1 MKKSFYFLSLFFTQC
16 ICIAAIGQSNQVTF
30 EQVQMYSSIQ
40 PEGKYWHPTS
50 TQVQAFASILDTAL
64 FNPLQLQRD
73 TSFITKIKILNKP
86 NQIGKIVID
95 WNQSQSSA
103 FHAYLEI
110 YELQPEQTFS
120 NSMVNVVI
128 PKKDSIQSTWFLTC
142 TILDATKKPVFQ
154 KTILIGMIP
163 IATQGIGYPMNLPVS
178 PPKSLFKAIQS
189 GISYFDKDGEELA
202 YIEAKVPISYASD
215 NFIMPLLQAKP
226 RISVDTSKDFF
237 QFTQNNSRVVLRTP
251 TAMMQKID
259 TKDKT
264 TNNPFFAI
272 LPEIKKRTNTLF
284 KEYYQAIQPLRNTS
298 ENKDYSLEAYIEFNP
313 FIDPELRA
321 TPPIRFLPDS
331 IHKIYADTNLIG
343 RFKVVEQ
350 PAINTGWMFNSNK
363 IYNGYDSSSMYTL
376 NTNYPKGMVFISKAV
391 EGRIG
396 KDTFKILFNSEI
408 DVKIIYLNNL
418 PILVAKGRTKPNYLI
433 PIEQVKQNSI
443 SALLLLIAYSEIFQS
458 PN

>member
-1 MKKSFYFLSLFFTQC
+1 MKKSFYFLSLLFTQC
-16 ICIAAIGQSNQVTF
+16 ICIGTIGQSNQVTF

-95 WNQSQSSA
+95 WNQSQSSD

-110 YELQPEQTFS
+110 YELQPVQTFS
-120 NSMVNVVI
+120 NSMVNIII

-163 IATQGIGYPMNLPVS
+163 IANQGIGYPMNLPVS

-189 GISYFDKDGEELA
+189 GVSYFDKDGEELA
-202 YIEAKVPISYASD
+202 YIEAKVPNSFASD
-215 NFIMPLLQAKP
+215 NFTMPLIQTKP
-226 RISVDTSKDFF
+226 RITVDTSKDFF
-237 QFTQNNSRVVLRTP
+237 QFTENSSRVVLRIP

-313 FIDPELRA
+313 LIDPELRN

-343 RFKVVEQ
+343 RFKVIEL
-350 PAINTGWMFNSNK
+350 PANTGLMFNSNK
-363 IYNGYDSSSMYTL
+363 IYNGYDSNSMYTL
-376 NTNYPKGMVFISKAV
+376 NTNYPKGIISISKSV
-391 EGRIG
+391 EGTIG
-396 KDTFKILFNSEI
+396 KDSFKILFNNEI
-408 DVKIIYLNNL
+408 DVKMIYLNNL
-418 PILVAKGRTKPNYLI
+418 PILVAKGSNKPNYLV
-433 PIEQVKQNSI
+433 PIEQVNQNSI

>member
-1 MKKSFYFLSLFFTQC
+1 MKKSFYFLGLLCTQC
-16 ICIAAIGQSNQVTF
+16 ICIATIGQSNQVTF

-40 PEGKYWHPTS
+40 PEGKYWHPTT

-73 TSFITKIKILNKP
+73 TSFATKIKILNKS
-86 NQIGKIVID
+86 NQIGKLVID
-95 WNQSQSSA
+95 WSQSQSSP

-120 NSMVNVVI
+120 NSMVNIII

-163 IATQGIGYPMNLPVS
+163 IANQGIGYPMNLPVS

-189 GISYFDKDGEELA
+189 GVSYFDKDGEELA
-202 YIEAKVPISYASD
+202 YIEAKVPNSFASD
-215 NFIMPLLQAKP
+215 NFTMPLIQTKP
-226 RISVDTSKDFF
+226 RITVDTSKDFF
-237 QFTQNNSRVVLRTP
+237 QFTQNSSRVVLRIP

-313 FIDPELRA
+313 LIDPELRN

-343 RFKVVEQ
+343 RFKVIEL
-350 PAINTGWMFNSNK
+350 PANTGLMFNSNK

-376 NTNYPKGMVFISKAV
+376 NTNYPKGIISISKSV
-391 EGRIG
+391 EGNIG
-396 KDTFKILFNSEI
+396 KDTFKILFNNEI
-408 DVKIIYLNNL
+408 DVKMIYLNNL
-418 PILVAKGRTKPNYLI
+418 PILVAKGKNKPNYLV
-433 PIEQVKQNSI
+433 PIEQVNQHSI

>member
-1 MKKSFYFLSLFFTQC
+1 MKKSFYFLGLLCTQC
-16 ICIAAIGQSNQVTF
+16 ICIATIGQSNQVTF

-40 PEGKYWHPTS
+40 PEGKYWHPTT

-73 TSFITKIKILNKP
+73 TSFATKIKILNKS
-86 NQIGKIVID
+86 NQIGKLVID
-95 WNQSQSSA
+95 WSQSQSSP

-120 NSMVNVVI
+120 NSMVNIII

-163 IATQGIGYPMNLPVS
+163 IANQGIGYPMNLPVS

-189 GISYFDKDGEELA
+189 GVSYFDKDGEELA
-202 YIEAKVPISYASD
+202 YIEAKVPNSFASD
-215 NFIMPLLQAKP
+215 NFTMPLIQTKP
-226 RISVDTSKDFF
+226 RITVDTSKDFF
-237 QFTQNNSRVVLRTP
+237 QFTQNSSRVVLRIP

-284 KEYYQAIQPLRNTS
+284 KEYYQAIQPLRNAS

-313 FIDPELRA
+313 LIDPELRN

-343 RFKVVEQ
+343 RFKVIEL
-350 PAINTGWMFNSNK
+350 PANTGLMFNSNK

-376 NTNYPKGMVFISKAV
+376 NTNYSKGIISISKSV
-391 EGRIG
+391 EGNIG
-396 KDTFKILFNSEI
+396 KDTFKILFNNEI
-408 DVKIIYLNNL
+408 DVKMIYLNNL
-418 PILVAKGRTKPNYLI
+418 PILVAKGKNKPNYLV
-433 PIEQVKQNSI
+433 PIEQVNQHSI
-443 SALLLLIAYSEIFQS
+443 FALLLLIAYSEIFQS

>member
-1 MKKSFYFLSLFFTQC
+1 MKKSFYFLSLLFTQC
-16 ICIAAIGQSNQVTF
+16 ICIATIGQTNQVIF

-50 TQVQAFASILDTAL
+50 THVQAFASILDTAL

-120 NSMVNVVI
+120 NSMVNVII

-163 IATQGIGYPMNLPVS
+163 ISNQGIGYPMNVPVS

-189 GISYFDKDGEELA
+189 GVSYFDKDGEELA
-202 YIEAKVPISYASD
+202 YIEAKVPISFAWD
-215 NFIMPLLQAKP
+215 NFTMPLLQVKP

-237 QFTQNNSRVVLRTP
+237 QFIQNNSRIVLRTP

-259 TKDKT
+259 TKNKT
-264 TNNPFFAI
+264 TNNPFFTI

-343 RFKVVEQ
+343 RFKVVEL
-350 PAINTGWMFNSNK
+350 PVNTELAFNSNK
-363 IYNGYDSSSMYTL
+363 IYNGYDSNSMYTL
-376 NTNYPKGMVFISKAV
+376 NTNYPKGTISISKSV

-396 KDTFKILFNSEI
+396 KDTFKILFNNDI
-408 DVKIIYLNNL
+408 DVKLIYLNN
-418 PILVAKGRTKPNYLI
+418 VAVMAAKGRNKPNYLI
-433 PIEQVKQNSI
+433 PIEQINQHSM

>member
-1 MKKSFYFLSLFFTQC
+1 MKKSFFFLSLLFTQC
-16 ICIAAIGQSNQVTF
+16 ICIATIGQSNQVTF

-64 FNPLQLQRD
+64 FNPLQLRRD
-73 TSFITKIKILNKP
+73 TSFVTKIKILNKP

-110 YELQPEQTFS
+110 YELQPAQTFS
-120 NSMVNVVI
+120 NSMVNIII

-142 TILDATKKPVFQ
+142 TILDATKKPIFQ

-163 IATQGIGYPMNLPVS
+163 IANQGIGYPMNLPVS

-189 GISYFDKDGEELA
+189 GVSYFDKDGEELA
-202 YIEAKVPISYASD
+202 YIEAKVPISFASD
-215 NFIMPLLQAKP
+215 NFTMPLLHAKP
-226 RISVDTSKDFF
+226 RITVDTSKDFF
-237 QFTQNNSRVVLRTP
+237 QFIQNGSRVVLRTP
-251 TAMMQKID
+251 TAMMQKVD

-264 TNNPFFAI
+264 TNNPFFTI

-313 FIDPELRA
+313 FIDPELRN

-343 RFKVVEQ
+343 RFKVIEQ
-350 PAINTGWMFNSNK
+350 PANTGLMFNPNK

-376 NTNYPKGMVFISKAV
+376 NTNYPKWVISISKSV

-396 KDTFKILFNSEI
+396 KDTFKIIFNNEI
-408 DVKIIYLNNL
+408 DVKIMYLNNVA
-418 PILVAKGRTKPNYLI
+418 IMAAKGRNKPNYLI
-433 PIEQVKQNSI
+433 PLAQVNQSPI
-443 SALLLLIAYSEIFQS
+443 SSLLLLIAYSEIFQS

>member
-1 MKKSFYFLSLFFTQC
+1 MKKSFYFLSLLFTQC
-16 ICIAAIGQSNQVTF
+16 LCIASIGQTNQVTL

-120 NSMVNVVI
+120 NSMVNIII

-163 IATQGIGYPMNLPVS
+163 ISNQGIGYPMNVPVS

-189 GISYFDKDGEELA
+189 GVSYFDKDGEELA
-202 YIEAKVPISYASD
+202 YIEAKVPISFAWD
-215 NFIMPLLQAKP
+215 NFTMPLLQVKP

-237 QFTQNNSRVVLRTP
+237 QFIQNNSRVVLRTP

-264 TNNPFFAI
+264 TNNPFFTI

-313 FIDPELRA
+313 FIDPELLA

-343 RFKVVEQ
+343 RFKVVEL
-350 PAINTGWMFNSNK
+350 PVNTGLAFNSNK
-363 IYNGYDSSSMYTL
+363 IYNGYDSNSMYTL
-376 NTNYPKGMVFISKAV
+376 NTNYPKGIISISKSV

-396 KDTFKILFNSEI
+396 NDTFKILFNNDI
-408 DVKIIYLNNL
+408 DVKLIYLNN
-418 PILVAKGRTKPNYLI
+418 VAVMAAKGRNKPNYLI
-433 PIEQVKQNSI
+433 PIEKVSQHSM

>member
-1 MKKSFYFLSLFFTQC
+1 MKNSFYFLSLVFTQC
-16 ICIAAIGQSNQVTF
+16 ICIATFGQSNEVAF

-40 PEGKYWHPTS
+40 PEGKYWHPS
-50 TQVQAFASILDTAL
+50 ATQVQAFASMLDTAL
-64 FNPLQLQRD
+64 FNPLQLKRD
-73 TSFITKIKILNKP
+73 PSYPTKIKILTKS

-95 WNQSQSSA
+95 WSQSQA
-103 FHAYLEI
+103 AAYHAYLEV

-120 NSMVNVVI
+120 NSMVNIII

-142 TILDATKKPVFQ
+142 TILDQTKKPIFQ

-163 IATQGIGYPMNLPVS
+163 VANKGIGYPINVPVTT
-178 PPKSLFKAIQS
+178 PKSMFKAIQS
-189 GISYFDKDGEELA
+189 GVSYFDKDGEELA

-215 NFIMPLLQAKP
+215 NFTMSLLQAKP
-226 RISVDTSKDFF
+226 RITVDTSKDFF
-237 QFTQNNSRVVLRTP
+237 QFIQNNSRVVLRTP

-313 FIDPELRA
+313 LIDPELRN

-331 IHKIYADTNLIG
+331 IQKIYADTNLIG
-343 RFKVVEQ
+343 RFKVIEL
-350 PAINTGWMFNSNK
+350 PANTGLMFNSNK

-376 NTNYPKGMVFISKAV
+376 NTNYPKGVISISKSV
-391 EGRIG
+391 EGNIG
-396 KDTFKILFNSEI
+396 KDAFKILFNNEI
-408 DVKIIYLNNL
+408 DVKIMYLNNVA
-418 PILVAKGRTKPNYLI
+418 IMAAKGRNKPNYLI
-433 PIEQVKQNSI
+433 PIEQVNQNSI

>member
-1 MKKSFYFLSLFFTQC
+1 
-16 ICIAAIGQSNQVTF
+16 
-30 EQVQMYSSIQ
+30 MYSSIQ

-50 TQVQAFASILDTAL
+50 THVQAFASILDTAL

-120 NSMVNVVI
+120 NSMVNVII

-163 IATQGIGYPMNLPVS
+163 ISNQGIGYPMNVPVS

-189 GISYFDKDGEELA
+189 GVSYFDKDGEELA
-202 YIEAKVPISYASD
+202 YIEAKVPISFAWD
-215 NFIMPLLQAKP
+215 NFTMPLLQAKP

-237 QFTQNNSRVVLRTP
+237 QFIQNNSRFVLRTP

-259 TKDKT
+259 TKNKT
-264 TNNPFFAI
+264 TNNPFFTI

-343 RFKVVEQ
+343 RFKVVEL
-350 PAINTGWMFNSNK
+350 PVNTELAFNSNK
-363 IYNGYDSSSMYTL
+363 IYNGYDSNSMYTL
-376 NTNYPKGMVFISKAV
+376 NTNYPKGTISISKSV

-396 KDTFKILFNSEI
+396 KDTFKILFNNDI
-408 DVKIIYLNNL
+408 DVKLIYLNN
-418 PILVAKGRTKPNYLI
+418 VAVMAAKGRNKPNYLI
-433 PIEQVKQNSI
+433 PIEQVNQHSM

>member
-1 MKKSFYFLSLFFTQC
+1 MKKSFYFLGLLCTQC
-16 ICIAAIGQSNQVTF
+16 ICIATIGQSNQVTF

-40 PEGKYWHPTS
+40 PEGKYWHPTT

-73 TSFITKIKILNKP
+73 TSFATKIKILNKS
-86 NQIGKIVID
+86 NQIGKLVID
-95 WNQSQSSA
+95 WSQSQSSP

-120 NSMVNVVI
+120 NSMVNIII

-163 IATQGIGYPMNLPVS
+163 IANQGIGYPMNLPVS

-189 GISYFDKDGEELA
+189 GVSYFDKDGEELA
-202 YIEAKVPISYASD
+202 YIEAKVPNSFASD
-215 NFIMPLLQAKP
+215 NFTMPLIQTKP
-226 RISVDTSKDFF
+226 RITVDTSKDFF
-237 QFTQNNSRVVLRTP
+237 QFTQNSSRVVLRIP

-313 FIDPELRA
+313 LIDPELRN

-343 RFKVVEQ
+343 RFKVIEL
-350 PAINTGWMFNSNK
+350 PANTGLMFNSNK

-376 NTNYPKGMVFISKAV
+376 NTNYPKGVISISKSV

-396 KDTFKILFNSEI
+396 NDTFKILFNNDI
-408 DVKIIYLNNL
+408 DVKLIYLNN
-418 PILVAKGRTKPNYLI
+418 VAVMAAKGRNKPNYLI
-433 PIEQVKQNSI
+433 PIEKVNQHSM

>member
-1 MKKSFYFLSLFFTQC
+1 MKNSFYFLSLVFTQC
-16 ICIAAIGQSNQVTF
+16 ICIATFGQSKQVVF

-40 PEGKYWHPTS
+40 PEGKYWHPS
-50 TQVQAFASILDTAL
+50 ATQVQAFASMLDTAL
-64 FNPLQLQRD
+64 FNPLQLKRD
-73 TSFITKIKILNKP
+73 PGYPTKIKILTKS

-95 WNQSQSSA
+95 WSQSQTA
-103 FHAYLEI
+103 EFHAYLEI

-120 NSMVNVVI
+120 NSMVNIII

-142 TILDATKKPVFQ
+142 TILDQTKKPVFQ

-163 IATQGIGYPMNLPVS
+163 ITNQGIGYPINVPVTT
-178 PPKSLFKAIQS
+178 PKSLFRAIQS
-189 GISYFDKDGEELA
+189 GVSYFDKDGEELA
-202 YIEAKVPISYASD
+202 YIEAKVTISYASD
-215 NFIMPLLQAKP
+215 NFTMPLLQAKP

-237 QFTQNNSRVVLRTP
+237 QFIQNNSRVVLRTP

-264 TNNPFFAI
+264 TNNPFFTI

-313 FIDPELRA
+313 FIDPELLA

-343 RFKVVEQ
+343 RFKVVEL
-350 PAINTGWMFNSNK
+350 PVNTGLAFNSNK

>member
-1 MKKSFYFLSLFFTQC
+1 MKKSFNFLSLLFTQC
-16 ICIAAIGQSNQVTF
+16 ICIATIGQSNQVTF

-40 PEGKYWHPTS
+40 PEGKYWHPTT

-73 TSFITKIKILNKP
+73 TSFATKIKILNKS
-86 NQIGKIVID
+86 NQIGKLVID
-95 WNQSQSSA
+95 WSQSQSSP

-120 NSMVNVVI
+120 NSMVNIII

-163 IATQGIGYPMNLPVS
+163 IANQGIGYPMNLPVS

-189 GISYFDKDGEELA
+189 GVSYFDKDGEELA
-202 YIEAKVPISYASD
+202 YIEAKVPNSFASD
-215 NFIMPLLQAKP
+215 NFTMPLIQTKP
-226 RISVDTSKDFF
+226 RITVDTSKDFF
-237 QFTQNNSRVVLRTP
+237 QFTQNSSRVVLRIP

-313 FIDPELRA
+313 LIDPELRN

-343 RFKVVEQ
+343 RFKVIEL
-350 PAINTGWMFNSNK
+350 PANTGLMFNSNK

-376 NTNYPKGMVFISKAV
+376 NTNYPKGIISISKSV
-391 EGRIG
+391 EGNIG
-396 KDTFKILFNSEI
+396 KDTFKILFNNEI
-408 DVKIIYLNNL
+408 DVKMIYLNNL
-418 PILVAKGRTKPNYLI
+418 PILVAKGKNKPNYLV
-433 PIEQVKQNSI
+433 PIEQVNQHSI

>member
-1 MKKSFYFLSLFFTQC
+1 MKKSFYFLSLLCTQC
-16 ICIAAIGQSNQVTF
+16 ICIATIGQSNQVTF

-40 PEGKYWHPTS
+40 PEGKYWHPTT

-73 TSFITKIKILNKP
+73 TSFATKIKILNKS
-86 NQIGKIVID
+86 NQIGKLVID
-95 WNQSQSSA
+95 WSQSQSSP

-120 NSMVNVVI
+120 NSMVNIII

-163 IATQGIGYPMNLPVS
+163 IANQGIGYPMNLPVS

-189 GISYFDKDGEELA
+189 GVSYFDKDGEELA
-202 YIEAKVPISYASD
+202 YIEAKVPNSFASD
-215 NFIMPLLQAKP
+215 NFTMPLIQTKP
-226 RISVDTSKDFF
+226 RITVDTSKDFF
-237 QFTQNNSRVVLRTP
+237 QFTQNSSRVVLRIP

-313 FIDPELRA
+313 MVDPELRA

-331 IHKIYADTNLIG
+331 VHKIFADTNLIG
-343 RFKVVEQ
+343 RFKVIEQ
-350 PAINTGWMFNSNK
+350 PTNTGLMFNSNQ
-363 IYNGYDSSSMYTL
+363 IYNGYDSSSIYSL
-376 NTNYPKGMVFISKAV
+376 NSNYPKGVIYLSKSV

-396 KDTFKILFNSEI
+396 KDTFKILFNNDI

-418 PILVAKGRTKPNYLI
+418 AIMAAKGRNKPNYII
-433 PIEQVKQNSI
+433 PLQQGYTNSI
-443 SALLLLIAYSEIFQS
+443 TSLLLLMAYSEIFQS

>member
-1 MKKSFYFLSLFFTQC
+1 
-16 ICIAAIGQSNQVTF
+16 
-30 EQVQMYSSIQ
+30 MYSSIQ
-40 PEGKYWHPTS
+40 PEGKYWHPTT

-73 TSFITKIKILNKP
+73 TSFATKIKILNKS
-86 NQIGKIVID
+86 NQIGKLVID
-95 WNQSQSSA
+95 WSQSQSSP

-120 NSMVNVVI
+120 NSMVNIII

-163 IATQGIGYPMNLPVS
+163 IANQGIGYPMNLPVS

-202 YIEAKVPISYASD
+202 YIEAKVPNSFASD
-215 NFIMPLLQAKP
+215 NFTMPLIQTKP
-226 RISVDTSKDFF
+226 RITVDTSKDFF
-237 QFTQNNSRVVLRTP
+237 QFTQNSSRVVLRIP

-313 FIDPELRA
+313 LIDPELRN

-343 RFKVVEQ
+343 RFKVIEL
-350 PAINTGWMFNSNK
+350 PANTGLMFNSNK

-376 NTNYPKGMVFISKAV
+376 NTNYPKGIISISKSV
-391 EGRIG
+391 EGNIG
-396 KDTFKILFNSEI
+396 KDTFKILFNNEI
-408 DVKIIYLNNL
+408 DVKMIYLNNL
-418 PILVAKGRTKPNYLI
+418 PILVAKGKNKPNYLV
-433 PIEQVKQNSI
+433 PIEQVNQHSI